1 MCSMSRKELSAT
13 NSASYGTRLSL
24 IKDSDDI
31 PQRWRGTPIEEFIGA
46 HNFDKPIEG
55 GGNPRLLIVSCIEYR
70 FSPQIPHT
78 FAYVMRTAGGSL
90 RNLDFPLAY
99 ILAKGVRH
107 VALVAHNDCGMTKVP
122 LFKPNLIN
130 ALVEQGWDEDR
141 AKNLIESQ
149 SDAYFMPDEIDGLK
163 NEYEQ
168 LRDKFNSIEIAPLFV
183 SIAST
188 RFHIPKWF
196 LQ

>member
-13 NSASYGTRLSL
+13 QSSSYGTRLSL
-24 IKDSDDI
+24 IKEPADI
-31 PQRWRGTPIEEFIGA
+31 PEQWRASPIEEFIGA

-55 GGNPRLLIVSCIEYR
+55 SDHPRLLIVSCIEYR

-90 RNLDFPLAY
+90 KNLEFPLSY

-107 VALVAHNDCGMTKVP
+107 VVLVGHNDCGMTKVP
-122 LFKPNLIN
+122 MFKPNLIG
-130 ALVEQGWDEDR
+130 ALVEQGWDEER
-141 AKNLIESQ
+141 AKQLIESQ
-149 SDAYFMPDEIDGLK
+149 ADSYFISDEIDGLK

-168 LRDKFNSIEIAPLFV
+168 LRHNFKHIEIAPLFV